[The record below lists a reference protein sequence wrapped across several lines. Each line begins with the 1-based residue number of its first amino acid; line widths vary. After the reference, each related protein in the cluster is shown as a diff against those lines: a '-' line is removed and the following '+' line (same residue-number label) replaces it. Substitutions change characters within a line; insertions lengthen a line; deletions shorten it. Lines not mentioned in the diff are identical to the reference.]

1 MLRLCYRCLLR
12 SHPARFCERF
22 AEEMLSIFDHAEGRA
37 LRSKLVGDAFVS
49 LLRQWTMRPQNWEQK
64 AAASIPIGATAAP
77 AFFTLGELKVRKSA
91 LFYGALLT
99 LILYCGLFLAL
110 KHSRKHY
117 VYLPS
122 ALSES
127 VVSPE
132 SQALDSYAGVYSLD
146 LPNKLTVIL
155 TARSGHLMVEMPRE
169 WKSVL
174 VPVSGNRFVFS
185 DGQENWIEFSKHGN
199 GVIYG
204 IRVHRNGSE
213 FQAHRVMN

>member
-12 SHPARFCERF
+12 FHPARFCERF
-22 AEEMLSIFDHAEGRA
+22 AEEMLSIFDHVEGRA
-37 LRSKLVGDAFVS
+37 LRSQLVADAFIS
-49 LLRQWTMRPQNWEQK
+49 LLRQWSMRPQNWEQK
-64 AAASIPIGATAAP
+64 AAASIPIDATAAP
-77 AFFTLGELKVRKSA
+77 AFFTLGEFKLRKSA
-91 LFYGALLT
+91 LFHGAVLA
-99 LILYCGLFLAL
+99 LILYSGLFLAL
-110 KHSRKHY
+110 RHSRKHY

-132 SQALDSYAGVYSLD
+132 SQPLDSYAGVYSSD
-146 LPNKLTVIL
+146 LPNKLTVML

-174 VPVSGNRFVFS
+174 VPVPGNRFVFS

>member
-12 SHPARFCERF
+12 FHPARFSERF
-22 AEEMLSIFDHAEGRA
+22 AEEMLSIFDHGEGRA
-37 LRSKLVGDAFVS
+37 LRSKLVADAFVS
-49 LLRQWTMRPQNWEQK
+49 LLRQWTLRPQNLEQK

-77 AFFTLGELKVRKSA
+77 ALFTLGEFKVRKSA
-91 LFYGALLT
+91 LFYGAALT

-127 VVSPE
+127 VASPE
-132 SQALDSYAGVYSLD
+132 NQPLDSYAGVYSSD
-146 LPNKLTVIL
+146 LPNKLTVTI
-155 TARSGHLMVEMPRE
+155 TARSGHLMVEMSSE
-169 WKSVL
+169 WKSIL
-174 VPVSGNRFVFS
+174 VPVPGKRFVFS
-185 DGQENWIEFSKHGN
+185 DGQENWIEFSKHDN
-199 GVIYG
+199 GVTYG

-213 FQAHRVMN
+213 FQAHRVIN